1 MEAESAALVL
11 LKSLSGR
18 LVFSLAYSFFEKA
31 FQIIR
36 NAAGSVDGGDHQ
48 FIHIHAAE
56 VNIIPRMADKLR
68 QEYSLRP
75 AVPLTKGVQKVGIAI
90 ELGNTTAPVF
100 RKCSLRSK
108 PVMWARLSPKIVVR

>member
-1 MEAESAALVL
+1 M
-11 LKSLSGR
+11 
-18 LVFSLAYSFFEKA
+18 
-31 FQIIR
+31 
-36 NAAGSVDGGDHQ
+36 DGGDHQ

-90 ELGNTTAPVF
+90 ELGNMLDKRSEPVIAEKVHCRQPFKNSTAYRLDF
-100 RKCSLRSK
+100 IGRHKLR
-108 PVMWARLSPKIVVR
+108 PFLRQVDGANFAGPNHRVPRTEIYG

>member
-18 LVFSLAYSFFEKA
+18 LVFSLAYSFYEKA

-36 NAAGSVDGGDHQ
+36 HATGSVDGGDHQ

-68 QEYSLRP
+68 QEYPLRP
-75 AVPLTKGVQKVGIAI
+75 AVPLTKGGA
-90 ELGNTTAPVF
+90 EGWYRNRT
-100 RKCSLRSK
+100 R
-108 PVMWARLSPKIVVR
+108 